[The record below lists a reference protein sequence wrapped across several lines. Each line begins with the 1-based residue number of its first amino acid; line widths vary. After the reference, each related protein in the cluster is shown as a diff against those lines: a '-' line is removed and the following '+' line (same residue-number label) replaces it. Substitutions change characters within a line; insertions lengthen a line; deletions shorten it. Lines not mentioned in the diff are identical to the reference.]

1 MMPKKRKFVTNV
13 KNAADLVDK
22 IIKDLNGR
30 RGLRQAW
37 EDIDDEIQ
45 DEIRLKWIT
54 IIDDGVSD
62 D

>member
-1 MMPKKRKFVTNV
+1 MTNT

-22 IIKDLNGR
+22 IIKDMNGR

-45 DEIRLKWIT
+45 DEIRLKWIA
-54 IIDDGVSD
+54 IIDNEADLDHRRRSLR
-62 D
+62 